1 MSISHKHSTSHDLTT
16 VVDES
21 YWDFIV
27 RPTAGW
33 FDLHLSE
40 LWRYRGL
47 VLLFVR
53 RDFVAQYKQTIL
65 GPLWFFFTPI
75 FATIINTIIFGHL
88 ANLSTDGLP
97 KFLFYL
103 TGNVAWGYFSI
114 CLSGTSNTLFE
125 NAYLFGKVYFPR
137 LAPPLSKIISNL
149 FQFGLKFFL
158 LLGFVAYFVFQGKD
172 VRPNIS
178 VLLIPLLLLIMAALG
193 LGIGLLFSSISFK
206 YRDFQRFVF
215 PMITAWMYA
224 TPIVYPLSILNNS
237 RWHALIA
244 ANPLTPVVET
254 FKFALLGAGDFN
266 PIHLCYAG
274 AIAFLILFL
283 GILIFNRVEKTFID
297 SV

>member
-1 MSISHKHSTSHDLTT
+1 M
-16 VVDES
+16 
-21 YWDFIV
+21 
-27 RPTAGW
+27 
-33 FDLHLSE
+33 HLSE
-40 LWRYRGL
+40 LWQYRGL
-47 VLLFVR
+47 VFLFVR

-114 CLSGTSNTLFE
+114 CLSGTSNALSE

-149 FQFGLKFFL
+149 IQFGLKFCL
-158 LLGFVAYFVFQGKD
+158 LLGFVAYFVFKGND
-172 VRPNIS
+172 VRPNIF
-178 VLLIPLLLLIMAALG
+178 VLLIPLLLLIMATLG
-193 LGIGLLFSSISFK
+193 FAIGLLFSCISFK
-206 YRDFQRFVF
+206 YRDIQRLIP

-224 TPIVYPLSILNNS
+224 TPVVYPLSILNNS

-244 ANPLTPVVET
+244 ANPLTPIIET
-254 FKFALLGAGDFN
+254 FRYALLGTGDFN
-266 PIHLCYAG
+266 LIHLFYAG
-274 AIAFLILFL
+274 VIAFLILFL
-283 GILIFNRVEKTFID
+283 GILVFNRVEKTFID

>member
-1 MSISHKHSTSHDLTT
+1 MSISQKHCASHDLTT

-21 YWDFIV
+21 YWDFII
-27 RPTAGW
+27 RPRFGW
-33 FDLHLSE
+33 FQLNLHE

-47 VLLFVR
+47 VFLFVR

-65 GPLWFFFTPI
+65 GPFWFFFGPL
-75 FATIINTIIFGHL
+75 FATVINTIIFGQL

-103 TGNVAWGYFSI
+103 TGNIAWGYFSI

-158 LLGFVAYFVFQGKD
+158 LLGFVAYFVFKGND
-172 VRPNIS
+172 VRPNVA

-193 LGIGLLFSSISFK
+193 LGIGLIFSSLSFK
-206 YRDFQRFVF
+206 YRDFTRFVG

-224 TPIVYPLSILNNS
+224 TPVVYPLSILNNS
-237 RWHALIA
+237 RWHSLIA

-254 FKFALLGAGDFN
+254 FRYSLLGTGDFSLT
-266 PIHLCYAG
+266 HLIYTAVVS
-274 AIAFLILFL
+274 FVILFI
-283 GILIFNRVEKTFID
+283 GIVVFNRVEKTFID